1 MERDEVLRR
10 IQDKKPNVLDE
21 MEQDILNKGC
31 KVGVIAG
38 FIACIAAMIVKM
50 IAGLPYYDVY
60 AIYCFIASGQW
71 FYKWIRLR
79 RKYDLC
85 YGILWFG
92 MAVGLFIGYLV
103 EIF

>member
-10 IQDKKPNVLDE
+10 IQDKKPNALDE

-31 KVGVIAG
+31 KVGV
-38 FIACIAAMIVKM
+38 